1 MTKQESTGGDI
12 RADRMLRFG
21 GLAATLSA
29 MTLLVLA
36 AAACSDLAGPIA
48 AQQGILRFEA
58 AGATTAEGP
67 SDVTDGSVEAP
78 ETVRVGE
85 RFTVTVTTV
94 GLDGCWE
101 PVDEE
106 VTVDG
111 LAASIVPFDREG
123 EEEGVACTQALV
135 SLDHPVTLS
144 FGQAGEAVIRVDGR
158 RVVGRDQ
165 RESDPLVLETTV
177 DVVP

>member
-1 MTKQESTGGDI
+1 MRKQESTGGDI
-12 RADRMLRFG
+12 RADRMLRSG
-21 GLAATLSA
+21 GLVACLSAVTLLTLAAT
-29 MTLLVLA
+29 
-36 AAACSDLAGPIA
+36 ACSDLTGPTGS
-48 AQQGILRFEA
+48 QQGILRFEA
-58 AGATTAEGP
+58 ARASAAEGP
-67 SDVTDGSVEAP
+67 SDVTDGSLEAP
-78 ETVRVGE
+78 EAVRVGE

-94 GLDGCWE
+94 GLDGCWQ

-111 LAASIVPFDREG
+111 LAASIVPFDRE

-144 FGQAGEAVIRVDGR
+144 FEQAGEAVIRVDGR

-165 RESDPLVLETTV
+165 RESDPFVLETTV
-177 DVVP
+177 DVAP